1 MILEAISTLL
11 TAVGIVFSRLDR
23 HHDAAMAAPDLRS
36 GLLQLDGLLEEWLV
50 AAQATNIAAGTW
62 LPESGDDLLNYRLTT
77 QGDLADQVHGMVQSP
92 LRAGSDDPVSR
103 DAAPLR
109 RLFEIYAPAESA
121 RVAEWAKDRYDLVN
135 QMLEVVATTHSQKA
149 SFVGVG
155 VYIKKCGFLELGR
168 VRLGPFG

>member
-1 MILEAISTLL
+1 
-11 TAVGIVFSRLDR
+11 
-23 HHDAAMAAPDLRS
+23 MAAPDLRS

-62 LPESGDDLLNYRLTT
+62 LPESGDDLMNYRLTT
-77 QGDLADQVHGMVQSP
+77 QGDLADQVLGMVQSP

-135 QMLEVVATTHSQKA
+135 QMLDDKQTQTPTQAKA
-149 SFVGVG
+149 WEAQLRESYDNLRLAQRQLRKFIRSSFP
-155 VYIKKCGFLELGR
+155 L
-168 VRLGPFG
+168 PD